1 MFKDNKKYI
10 YIFLGLFVL
19 IIATQYLLPKPV
31 KWNRTF
37 LVKDKQ
43 PFGCFAIYNL
53 LEGVFTQDLET
64 NSQTFYNLKN
74 TLDGTENI
82 VLINDAFNS
91 GNFGKNDMDALVEMV
106 SQGNNV
112 LMAASDFDGIIA
124 DTFHL
129 QTSFNPMNFFMSM
142 SMDSMLNKP
151 GGTIQLTAKNRVKK
165 NYTYPQLAQ
174 VYAFSSF
181 DSTRFTVLATISN
194 KKACLIRTSIGEG
207 NLYLLSVPDV
217 FGNYFIVNNKNRE
230 LAYSILSMLPDQ
242 KIIWDEY
249 YKTYNVTKTSPLKFI
264 FQSDAL
270 YAAYATMFI
279 ALIIYMFTEGRR
291 RQKAI
296 PVLEPVKNTTLEFVE
311 VISHVYFNNKNHQHI
326 AAERI
331 KYFYENIRKK
341 FSLRTAQINELFL
354 EKVTELSGVEYK
366 LVKQLFVY
374 CEKIKASADITEFE
388 LIELDRQINNFNKN
402 SLR

>member
-1 MFKDNKKYI
+1 MFKENKKYI

-19 IIATQYLLPKPV
+19 IVATQYLLPKPV

-37 LVKDKQ
+37 LAKDKQ
-43 PFGCFAIYNL
+43 PFGCYAIYNL
-53 LEGVFTQDLET
+53 LEGTFTQDLET
-64 NSQTFYNLKN
+64 NSQTFYNLKS

-82 VLINDAFNS
+82 VLINDAFHS
-91 GNFGKNDMDALVEMV
+91 GNFGKNDLEALTEMV

-112 LMAASDFDGIIA
+112 LIAASEFDGMLA

-129 QTSFNPMNFFMSM
+129 QTSFNPMDYFMSI
-142 SMDSMLNKP
+142 DSLINKS
-151 GGTIQLTAKNRVKK
+151 GETIQLTAKNRASKK
-165 NYTYPQLAQ
+165 YNYSRVAQ
-174 VYAFSSF
+174 VYAFSAF
-181 DSTRFTVLATISN
+181 DSTKFSVLATINN
-194 KKACLIRTSIGEG
+194 KKACLIKTSIGDG
-207 NLYLLSVPDV
+207 NLYLMSVPDV
-217 FGNYFIVNNKNRE
+217 FSNYFVVNNKNRE
-230 LAYSILSMLPDQ
+230 LAYSVLGMLPGE
-242 KIIWDEY
+242 KMIWDEY

-264 FQSDAL
+264 FESDAL
-270 YAAYATMFI
+270 YAAYGTLFI
-279 ALIIYMFTEGRR
+279 TLLIYMFTEGRR

-296 PVLEPVKNTTLEFVE
+296 PVLVPVKNTTLEFVE

-326 AAERI
+326 ATERI

-341 FSLRTAQINELFL
+341 FSLSTAQINDLFL
-354 EKVTELSGVEYK
+354 EKVTELSGIEYK

-374 CEKIKASADITEFE
+374 CEKIKASAEISEFD